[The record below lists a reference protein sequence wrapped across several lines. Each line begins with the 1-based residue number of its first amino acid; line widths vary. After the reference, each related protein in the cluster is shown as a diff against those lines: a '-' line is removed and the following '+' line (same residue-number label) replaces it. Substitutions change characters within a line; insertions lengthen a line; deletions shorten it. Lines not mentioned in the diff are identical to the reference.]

1 MKTSNFISNIQPRLE
16 KFVHNN
22 LSAHAFKSTQRNI
35 AGLADR
41 FLKSKGIIFNMEYL
55 REDFPGTH
63 SIASLQA

>member
-1 MKTSNFISNIQPRLE
+1 MHLKALKETSL
-16 KFVHNN
+16 
-22 LSAHAFKSTQRNI
+22 

-41 FLKSKGIIFNMEYL
+41 ILKSKGIIFYMEYL